1 MRSVRV
7 VRGFT
12 LVELLVVIAIIG
24 ILVALLL
31 PAVQSAREAARRMQ
45 CTNHLKQ
52 QALAGHNHLSAFKHF
67 PAGGWGWYW
76 IGDPEKPKDW
86 QQPGGWIFNT
96 LPYME
101 QETLYNLQSGKTGSA
116 RTAAAKQMLQ
126 TPVGAFNCPSRRA
139 AKVRPVG
146 TWDARQ
152 KKPQFTDS
160 TDNAARA
167 DYAGNGGDVYTDA
180 GSGGSPLQ
188 YYGPNTYAEGVNA
201 AAQVSWGKLE
211 ALSTGIFYPG
221 SYIDEAQIRDG
232 LTNTIYVGEKY
243 VNIDMYEV
251 PENGGDNE
259 SMYIGDNA
267 DIVRWTTANR
277 PPVQDRVGYVG
288 VENFGSPHANGFN
301 AALCDGSV
309 RNISYSI
316 DLEVFRRLGNRR
328 DGLVIDASKF

>member
-1 MRSVRV
+1 MRSARAP
-7 VRGFT
+7 RGFT

-45 CTNHLKQ
+45 CSNHLKQ

-76 IGDPEKPKDW
+76 IGDPERPKDW

-96 LPYME
+96 LPYVE
-101 QETLYNLQSGKTGSA
+101 QDNVYNLQVGKTGSA

-126 TPVGAFNCPSRRA
+126 TPIAMFNCPSRRP
-139 AKVRPVG
+139 AKLRKVG
-146 TWDARQ
+146 TWDSRQ
-152 KKPQFTDS
+152 RTPRFTDS
-160 TDNAARA
+160 TETAARA

-180 GSGGSPLQ
+180 GNGGSPLQ
-188 YYGPNTYAEGVNA
+188 YYGVDDAS
-201 AAQVSWGKLE
+201 Q
-211 ALSTGIFYPG
+211 ALSAAGQAGWAKIAAISNGVFYPG
-221 SYIDEAQIRDG
+221 SYISEADIRDG

-243 VNIDMYEV
+243 VNVDMYEN

-267 DIVRWTTANR
+267 DIVRWANSSY
-277 PPVQDRVGYVG
+277 PPVQDRVGFVG
-288 VENFGSPHANGFN
+288 VYNFGSAHGSGFN
-301 AALCDGSV
+301 VSLCDGSV
-309 RNISYSI
+309 RSMSYSI
-316 DLEVFRRLGNRR
+316 DLEVFRRLGSRK
-328 DGLVIDASKF
+328 DGMVVDGSKF